1 MLVPPTLVTG
11 ALAYTPTNT
20 LQTMKRS
27 LKTILR
33 NALIIWAV
41 STAVLTEIAALGGT
55 DFVRHFAPYIMAY
68 CAGASV
74 IVAAIKA
81 IIDRLTND

>member
-1 MLVPPTLVTG
+1 
-11 ALAYTPTNT
+11 
-20 LQTMKRS
+20 MKRS

-81 IIDRLTND
+81 IIDRLSND